1 MSVQNYLKRSIWYLD
16 NGYSR
21 HMTWIKQYMH
31 RYSKESGPKVVF
43 GDDSLGNTEGY
54 GLVNCNG
61 ITFTRVAYVNG
72 LKHNLISISQLCD
85 ANYKVL
91 FTKTQ
96 GTIYNQND
104 EVVLIAP
111 RRRDVYVIDKSSFNK
126 ESNALAPQSGIPLR
140 CDFMG
145 VLQKGKHDIAS
156 FKTKRSFSINKSLHL
171 LHMDLFGPFK
181 PQTINHNKY
190 TLVIVDEYSRYTWV
204 FCLKKKSDA
213 ADCIM
218 SFIKKMKNLN
228 EVRVKEL
235 RNDNGTEFRNHKLEE
250 FCNEKE
256 AVNTAYYTQNRSII
270 VKRHRKTAYDVFK
283 GRSPDISY
291 FHVFGCHVQ
300 IHNHRDHLGKF
311 DEKADDEFFLVK
323 MMKLSL
329 KPAQKYFPYVS
340 AYDNITL
347 AVLPTLQNSVTSEEP
362 HEFTI
367 AGDLPANHELD
378 HAESANIL
386 ESVEPQDNVLS
397 ESISDDQPT
406 PVILPS
412 TEVILQNP
420 IPQDRWVRDSDAVS
434 SHECL
439 YVNFL
444 SKSEPKKLIEALE
457 EEGLVIAMQEE
468 LNQFERNKV

>member
-1 MSVQNYLKRSIWYLD
+1 
-16 NGYSR
+16 
-21 HMTWIKQYMH
+21 
-31 RYSKESGPKVVF
+31 
-43 GDDSLGNTEGY
+43 
-54 GLVNCNG
+54 
-61 ITFTRVAYVNG
+61 
-72 LKHNLISISQLCD
+72 
-85 ANYKVL
+85 
-91 FTKTQ
+91 
-96 GTIYNQND
+96 
-104 EVVLIAP
+104 
-111 RRRDVYVIDKSSFNK
+111 
-126 ESNALAPQSGIPLR
+126 
-140 CDFMG
+140 
-145 VLQKGKHDIAS
+145 
-156 FKTKRSFSINKSLHL
+156 
-171 LHMDLFGPFK
+171 
-181 PQTINHNKY
+181 
-190 TLVIVDEYSRYTWV
+190 
-204 FCLKKKSDA
+204 
-213 ADCIM
+213 
-218 SFIKKMKNLN
+218 
-228 EVRVKEL
+228 
-235 RNDNGTEFRNHKLEE
+235 
-250 FCNEKE
+250 
-256 AVNTAYYTQNRSII
+256 
-270 VKRHRKTAYDVFK
+270 
-283 GRSPDISY
+283 GRAPDISY
-291 FHVFGCHVQ
+291 FHMFRCPVH

-311 DEKADDEFFLVK
+311 DEKVDDGFFLGYSLVAKAFRVFNIRRQEMEEK

-420 IPQDRWVRDSDAVS
+420 IPQDRWVRDSDVVS

-468 LNQFERNKV
+468 LNQFEMNTRDIRHLERY